1 MHSSLPHHLLPLNQN
16 HDAKLLLAVFPPRA
30 VLPKRR
36 RGKIAEDDGAEEE
49 GEEDEDHLR
58 REEHVLRR
66 VLPRDEAAGVV
77 AEVLQEQQI
86 RKTHWYERDAPANEP
101 IGTQSTS
108 DDAWGMWKEYV
119 SVEILQNYIKL
130 VLNTLMYV

>member
-1 MHSSLPHHLLPLNQN
+1 MLAIVQVARRVGVGKGRKGRNTLWVAGCYLTVHSSQPHHLLPLNQN

-86 RKTHWYERDAPANEP
+86 RKTH
-101 IGTQSTS
+101 
-108 DDAWGMWKEYV
+108 
-119 SVEILQNYIKL
+119 
-130 VLNTLMYV
+130 